1 MKRATIKDIAAIA
14 GVNVSTVSRA
24 LRDHPDIGLVL
35 RTKIKQLA
43 HDMHYH
49 PNMLAVQLRKQK
61 SNTIG
66 LIIPEANMFFLP
78 SVIKGISHA
87 VQKAGYRLLVLQSG
101 ESFEQELENV
111 NICNEYGV
119 EGLLISLTNETE
131 HLDHLNDLKE
141 AGIPV
146 VLIDKILDNTAFDEV
161 IIEDMQVT
169 QLCVNYLIETG
180 CKRILGVFG
189 NPNMMITH
197 KRLEGFKTLIETHP
211 KALDV
216 KSAHKFVDNTFSA
229 WACVEQVFPDFQPD
243 AIFAMSDEI
252 IAGVIPA
259 LKKMKIQIPEQ
270 CSVIGISDGY
280 LPKILDPQVS
290 FLHHDGFALGKMA
303 ATHLL
308 KKLTQVANNGAQE
321 RLILPTELIIND
333 STRLTT
339 GV

>member
-24 LRDHPDIGLVL
+24 LRDHPDIGLAL

-66 LIIPEANMFFLP
+66 LIIPEANMYFIP

-101 ESFEQELENV
+101 ESYEQELENV

-131 HLDHLNDLKE
+131 HLDHLNDLND
-141 AGIPV
+141 AGIPI
-146 VLIDKILDNTAFDEV
+146 VLMDKVLANAIFDEV
-161 IIEDMQVT
+161 IIEDIQAT

-180 CKRILGVFG
+180 CKRILGLFG
-189 NPNMMITH
+189 NPNMMITN
-197 KRLEGFKTLIETHP
+197 KRLEGFKQAIETKIP
-211 KALDV
+211 ELDIIYEHEF
-216 KSAHKFVDNTFSA
+216 ADNTFSA

-252 IAGVIPA
+252 LAGVIPA
-259 LKKMKIQIPEQ
+259 LKKMKIKIPEQ

-290 FLHHDGFALGKMA
+290 FLYHNGFALGNLA

-308 KKLTQVANNGAQE
+308 KKLANPLRNDNQE
-321 RLILPTELIIND
+321 RLLLPTELIIHN
-333 STRLTT
+333 STR
-339 GV
+339 G

>member
-1 MKRATIKDIAAIA
+1 MKRATIKDIAVIV

-24 LRDHPDIGLVL
+24 LRDHPDIGLAL

-43 HDMHYH
+43 QDLHYH

-66 LIIPEANMFFLP
+66 LIIPEANMYFVP
-78 SVIKGISHA
+78 SVIKGISDA
-87 VQKAGYRLLVLQSG
+87 VQKGGYRLLVLQSG

-111 NICNEYGV
+111 TICNEYGV

-131 HLDHLNDLKE
+131 HLDHLNDLKD

-146 VLIDKILDNTAFDEV
+146 VLMDKILDNTAFDEV
-161 IIEDMQVT
+161 IIEDKQAT
-169 QLCVNYLIETG
+169 ELCINYLIETG
-180 CKRILGVFG
+180 CKRILGLFG

-197 KRLEGFKTLIETHP
+197 KRLEGFMTTVEKHIAGKEVI
-211 KALDV
+211 AE
-216 KSAHKFVDNTFSA
+216 HKFVENTFST

-252 IAGVIPA
+252 LAGVIPA
-259 LKKMKIQIPEQ
+259 LKKMKIKIPEQ

-280 LPKILDPQVS
+280 LPQILDPQIT
-290 FLHHDGFALGKMA
+290 FLYHDGFALGNLA
-303 ATHLL
+303 AKHLI
-308 KKLTQVANNGAQE
+308 KKLTSPAVQYSQE
-321 RLILPTELIIND
+321 RLILPTELRIND
-333 STRLTT
+333 STNNISK
-339 GV
+339 

>member
-24 LRDHPDIGLVL
+24 LRDHPDIGLAL

-43 HDMHYH
+43 LELHYH

-66 LIIPEANMFFLP
+66 LIIPEANMYFVP
-78 SVIKGISHA
+78 SVIKGISET

-111 NICNEYGV
+111 TICNEYGV
-119 EGLLISLTNETE
+119 EGLLISLTNETA

-141 AGIPV
+141 AGIPI
-146 VLIDKILDNTAFDEV
+146 VLMDKILDNTAFDEV
-161 IIEDMQVT
+161 LIDDIQAT

-180 CKRILGVFG
+180 CKRILGLFG
-189 NPNMMITH
+189 NANMMITH
-197 KRLEGFKTLIETHP
+197 KRLEGFRSLIET
-211 KALDV
+211 KQVDFGL
-216 KSAHKFVDNTFSA
+216 SSEYRFVDNTFTA
-229 WACVEQVFPDFQPD
+229 WACVEQIFPLFQPD

-280 LPKILDPQVS
+280 LPQILDPQIS

-303 ATHLL
+303 AKHLL
-308 KKLTQVANNGAQE
+308 KKLTESTKENGQE
-321 RLILPTELIIND
+321 RLILPTELIVYY
-333 STRLTT
+333 STR
-339 GV
+339 

>member
-24 LRDHPDIGLVL
+24 LRDHPDIGLAL

-66 LIIPEANMFFLP
+66 LIIPEANMYFIP
-78 SVIKGISHA
+78 SVIKGISDA

-101 ESFEQELENV
+101 ESFEQEIENV

-119 EGLLISLTNETE
+119 EGLLISLTNVTE
-131 HLDHLNDLKE
+131 HLNHLNDLKD

-146 VLIDKILDNTAFDEV
+146 VLMDKILDNTAFDQV
-161 IIEDMQVT
+161 IIDDVQAT
-169 QLCVNYLIETG
+169 QLCVNYLIEKG
-180 CKRILGVFG
+180 CKRIFGLFG
-189 NPNMMITH
+189 NANMMITH
-197 KRLEGFKTLIETHP
+197 KRLEGFNHTIGAMSPSLSIISE
-211 KALDV
+211 
-216 KSAHKFVDNTFSA
+216 HKFVDNTFLA
-229 WACVEQVFPDFQPD
+229 WACVEQVFPVFQPD

-270 CSVIGISDGY
+270 CSVIGFSDGY
-280 LPKILDPQVS
+280 LPQILDPQVS

-308 KKLTQVANNGAQE
+308 KKLTDATISDGQE
-321 RLILPTELIIND
+321 RLILPTELVINH
-333 STRLTT
+333 STRS
-339 GV
+339 